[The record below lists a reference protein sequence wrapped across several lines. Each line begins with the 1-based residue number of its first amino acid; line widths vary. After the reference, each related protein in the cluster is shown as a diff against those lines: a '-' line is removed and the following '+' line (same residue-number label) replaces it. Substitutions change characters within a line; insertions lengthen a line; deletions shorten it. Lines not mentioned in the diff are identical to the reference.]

1 MDKLPKNLQRRID
14 NCKAKYGIDITKEM
28 ANESYIMNEKGNGG
42 STCGWQIFHSVFTI
56 QQVSRLHKRD
66 SQTIG
71 DAAIDY
77 GRFINN

>member
-1 MDKLPKNLQRRID
+1 MNKLPYNLKKRLD
-14 NCKAKYGIDITKEM
+14 NCRKKYGITITEEM
-28 ANESYIMNEKGNGG
+28 ALESYKSNYGG
-42 STCGWQIFHSVFTI
+42 SSVGWHIFHSVFTI
-56 QQVSRLHKRD
+56 QQVSKLNKRD

>member
-1 MDKLPKNLQRRID
+1 MTKLPYNLKKRLD
-14 NCKAKYGIDITKEM
+14 NCRKKYGIAITEEIATK
-28 ANESYIMNEKGNGG
+28 SYKSDEGG

-71 DAAIDY
+71 DIAIDY

>member
-1 MDKLPKNLQRRID
+1 MTKLPYNLRKRIEH
-14 NCKAKYGIDITKEM
+14 CKAKYGIEITIEM
-28 ANESYIMNEKGNGG
+28 ANESFIMNEKGNGG
-42 STCGWQIFHSVFTI
+42 STCGWEIFHSVFTI
-56 QQVSRLHKRD
+56 QQVSKLNKRD